1 MNNYLFLI
9 PSLVINLLIE
19 DYFKSIE
26 PPSNPFSNVFLV
38 LAPNMAAMCVYRCV
52 YLRLFLLFL
61 AFSSRAFIF
70 TWVMMFTLLRSW
82 LCLLQEL
89 SRISGISHPIYK
101 LQRHGHMCFYL
112 PPSKDIAVCMDVER
126 NPGPTLPTHYRG
138 FAFNGNLC

>member
-70 TWVMMFTLLRSW
+70 T
-82 LCLLQEL
+82 
-89 SRISGISHPIYK
+89 
-101 LQRHGHMCFYL
+101 
-112 PPSKDIAVCMDVER
+112 
-126 NPGPTLPTHYRG
+126 
-138 FAFNGNLC
+138 